1 MAYFTSYY
9 TSYFDVGA
17 AVVAQQGFYGGHF
30 ADPNKPFRYIQ
41 QYPAYDRKALRK
53 QLEELLFPKIE
64 VPGRVAVKQPP
75 QPETPVIQTIRQ
87 TQVLRRARPIY
98 IPNADREVRRLFRE
112 EVKKIIRK
120 RRKRMRDEA
129 ALLTLLYQ

>member
-30 ADPNKPFRYIQ
+30 ADPNKPLKHIKHF
-41 QYPAYDRKALRK
+41 PAYDRKALRK
-53 QLEELLFPKIE
+53 QLESLLFPQIV
-64 VPGRVAVKQPP
+64 VPGRTPVKQPP
-75 QPETPVIQTIRQ
+75 QPETPVIETIRATQ
-87 TQVLRRARPIY
+87 TRRKARPIY

-112 EVKKIIRK
+112 DVKKIIRK
-120 RRKRMRDEA
+120 RRKRRREEA
-129 ALLTLLYQ
+129 ALLALLYQ